1 MAWNWV
7 TEGIKT
13 DPDANV
19 VLADTLPLSG
29 GERIFLIVIWDD
41 LAGFESV
48 LQWRDADNL
57 NNKKSQV
64 LSIPVSLSSK
74 LIVRFKPLLNERVR
88 VINRT
93 AITGNVQVSIFYS

>member
-88 VINRT
+88 VINKT